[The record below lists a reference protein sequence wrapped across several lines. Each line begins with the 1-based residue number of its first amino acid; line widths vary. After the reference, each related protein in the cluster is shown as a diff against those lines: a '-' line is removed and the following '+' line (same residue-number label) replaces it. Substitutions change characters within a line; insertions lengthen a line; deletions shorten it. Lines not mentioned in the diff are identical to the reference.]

1 VTNDGARR
9 AFAVRPRGYRE
20 AIARALA
27 NEDRELAETRWSD
40 ALSAGALPRSWT
52 GVSFGSRFV
61 DSRAIRVAAP
71 PPVAFEPIAR
81 LGGKTG
87 CYTAGAL
94 WRLRGFLDLLVGG
107 VGLRRGRRDPRHLVG
122 GDALDFW
129 RVEAIEPGRLLR
141 LAAEMRLP
149 GRAWLV
155 FEIEPDGPGSVIR
168 QTALFDP
175 VGSRVSPTGTCS
187 IPSTG
192 SCSAACCAASR
203 VRPDA
208 GRDRDVNPD
217 RGLCRRR
224 GSASRRIARDHGTHG
239 GGSSGIR
246 TRVQPWERGVVGCGY
261 GNLRDGCHRQ
271 LPPRLRVGTGL
282 LPILTSSHLIGSDR
296 TLADGARR
304 ASAPPLAGLVWGEAR
319 HVFPSHRETASTR
332 RSRSLHRCH
341 PSVSPKLRDHAAS
354 ADILMHDRRDPL
366 SKNPRRQ
373 RPASQRVNLRAS
385 AHLCRGSHWAIRP
398 SVTKRREERPPPDP
412 FRS

>member
-1 VTNDGARR
+1 VTIDSLRNATVVTNDGARR

-141 LAAEMRLP
+141 LAAEMRLS

-224 GSASRRIARDHGTHG
+224 GAQVVESQGTTGRTVVAPAGFEPVFSLGSAVSWAVVTGTYG
-239 GGSSGIR
+239 TVATGS
-246 TRVQPWERGVVGCGY
+246 
-261 GNLRDGCHRQ
+261 CHRVFESAPICSRY
-271 LPPRLRVGTGL
+271 LPPRT
-282 LPILTSSHLIGSDR
+282 
-296 TLADGARR
+296 
-304 ASAPPLAGLVWGEAR
+304 
-319 HVFPSHRETASTR
+319 
-332 RSRSLHRCH
+332 
-341 PSVSPKLRDHAAS
+341 
-354 ADILMHDRRDPL
+354 
-366 SKNPRRQ
+366 
-373 RPASQRVNLRAS
+373 
-385 AHLCRGSHWAIRP
+385 
-398 SVTKRREERPPPDP
+398 
-412 FRS
+412 